1 MATQYAFGKIVT
13 DGLVL
18 CLDAADRNSYVSGST
33 TWFDVAGSNNGTLV
47 NGPTFNTGSGGSIV
61 FDGADDLVFLPLI
74 LDTSTN
80 FTIDVTA
87 KCSTMIQDPSP
98 QNRQTIWSLVTDTKY
113 GYEILDLEIWNDG
126 ATSFNG
132 NGTSYT
138 ISLLG
143 SFFPLNSNSI
153 NNYTISKSGS
163 TQSWYINSS
172 LKTSVDQTYSTSSQY
187 FKLGSR
193 GAGSTGVNQ
202 QWNGLIY
209 SVKIYNR
216 ALSAQEV
223 LQNYNAQKSRFNL

>member
-1 MATQYAFGKIVT
+1 M
-13 DGLVL
+13 LV
-18 CLDAADRNSYVSGST
+18 
-33 TWFDVAGSNNGTLV
+33 
-47 NGPTFNTGSGGSIV
+47 
-61 FDGADDLVFLPLI
+61 DDLVFLPLT

-87 KCSTMIQDPSP
+87 KCSTMTQNPSP
-98 QNRQTIWSLVTDTKY
+98 QNRQTIWSLTTDTKY

-126 ATSFNG
+126 LTSFNG
-132 NGTSYT
+132 NGTSYAT
-138 ISLLG
+138 PLIQ
-143 SFFPLNSNSI
+143 SFFPLNSNSV

-163 TQSWYINSS
+163 TQSWYINST
-172 LKTSVDQTYSTSSQY
+172 LRQNATQTYSTSSQY

-193 GAGSTGVNQ
+193 GDGSTGVNQ

-223 LQNYNAQKSRFNL
+223 AQNYNAQKSRFGL